1 MDLTIKIKNYISQS
15 KELILIG
22 FNSSLAFLLK
32 LGKKRAVKLLPLVVA
47 ALLAPILFIFLL
59 FVIQDKLLYV
69 IPPVKTTYQAEIET
83 LLEKQKQKTVNQ
95 IIYLQQRLNAKTPG
109 STYLIINSS
118 TNEFKLFSGLKEI
131 RRGICS
137 TGSYVQLET
146 DNQKWLFKTP
156 KGVLRVQGKT
166 ENPVWIK
173 PDWAFIEEGLP
184 VPPKG
189 HYSRYE
195 YGTLG
200 DYALSLG
207 NGYLIHGTLYKRF
220 LGMPV
225 THGCVRMNDE
235 DLEKIYQ
242 TLRIGS
248 KVYIY

>member
-1 MDLTIKIKNYISQS
+1 MDIVFKINKYSSLFKSILFVSVKNIKNFI
-15 KELILIG
+15 
-22 FNSSLAFLLK
+22 LK
-32 LGKKRAVKLLPLVVA
+32 LAQTSAFKKLPLLVFV
-47 ALLAPILFIFLL
+47 LITPFLFIFLL
-59 FVIQDKLLYV
+59 LLIQDKILYI
-69 IPPVKTTYQAEIET
+69 IPPVKLNYQAEMET
-83 LLEKQKQKTVNQ
+83 LLEKQKQKAVSQ

-109 STYLIINSS
+109 SSYLIINSS
-118 TNEFKLFSGLKEI
+118 TNEFKLYSGLKEI

-137 TGSYVQLET
+137 TGSYVQLES

-235 DLEKIYQ
+235 DLEKIYKSL
-242 TLRIGS
+242 TIGS

>member
-1 MDLTIKIKNYISQS
+1 MDLTIRIKNYIARG
-15 KELILIG
+15 KEVILIWL
-22 FNSSLAFLLK
+22 NICSALLFK
-32 LGKKRAVKLLPLVVA
+32 LSKKGLVKKLPLFV
-47 ALLAPILFIFLL
+47 ALLIAPILFIFLL

-69 IPPVKTTYQAEIET
+69 IPPVKTTYQAETEI

-109 STYLIINSS
+109 SSYLIINSS

-242 TLRIGS
+242 TLKVGS